1 MKNKRKIME
10 KLKLLNE
17 NYERLRLNEN
27 GKMNNYGKVQK
38 TKKSKSKTMTDSTK
52 ELGSTKQKY

>member
-10 KLKLLNE
+10 NLKLLNE